1 MKIKIKN
8 NIPLSKISFM
18 KVGGK
23 AKFFIS
29 VKTENEL
36 KFAIKYC
43 LENRKKWFIIGD
55 GSNIIPNDKGVKG
68 LVIQNKITKI
78 VIKNRTVFASAGEN
92 LLKFISLI
100 NKHGL
105 AGMEKMAGIPGTI
118 GGAIYGNAGAYGQE
132 IQNCIKKVQVYDA
145 AHHSIRWLS
154 KHNCQFDYRE
164 SIFKKRKELIIL
176 WAKFA
181 FARNV
186 PKILKNISKN
196 IIALRQQK
204 YPSGLACPGS
214 FFKNIVFSKLP
225 LHTQMFLKKC
235 IKKSELSKWHG
246 KLPAGYLL
254 EKIGAKNFKSGGI
267 RVAKHHANLIYNDG
281 KGKSKD
287 IAKLSAILKKKVKN
301 KFGIILE
308 EEVQFI

>member
-8 NIPLSKISFM
+8 NFPLSKIAFM

-23 AKFFIS
+23 AKHFLQI
-29 VKTENEL
+29 KTEKEL
-36 KFAIKYC
+36 AWVVKYC
-43 LENRKKWFIIGD
+43 YKNKKKWHIIGD
-55 GSNIIPNDKGVKG
+55 GSNIIPNDKGVEG
-68 LVIQNKITKI
+68 FVIQNKITKTA
-78 VIKNRTVFASAGEN
+78 VKSRVVFASAGEN
-92 LLKFISLI
+92 LLKFIFLI

-105 AGMEKMAGIPGTI
+105 AGMEKMAGIPGTV

-145 AHHSIRWLS
+145 ARHNIRWLS
-154 KHNCQFDYRE
+154 QHNCQFDYRE

-176 WAKFA
+176 CAKFA
-181 FARNV
+181 FVRSV

-204 YPSGLACPGS
+204 YPPGLACPGS

-225 LHTQMFLKKC
+225 LRTQRFLKKC

-301 KFGIILE
+301 KFGITLE